1 MPVCQFFLEGRCR
14 YGERCR
20 NEHPRGGVQRN
31 LFGGGGG
38 GGERKI
44 TFRDSFNNA
53 GQNEKY
59 KWSSSNQQ
67 YQATSQSSLDVVSN
81 LPKEM
86 ETFES
91 SKMWPLTCIGLE
103 GYTKS
108 LPDFVDTSFEELRLA
123 AYQAL
128 KENNFK
134 TFVSS
139 VVKCSAVLLHSIK
152 SRVHLVYS
160 ICQGC
165 TYHS

>member
-31 LFGGGGG
+31 LFGGGG